1 MVHGFILSKYPF
13 VGLENYETI
22 HFHVWNFIFIDSVV
36 KIIMPPI
43 TASLDVAKILHTFL
57 IIGFKKSSATC

>member
-13 VGLENYETI
+13 VGLENYKAI
-22 HFHVWNFIFIDSVV
+22 HFHVRNFIFIDSVV

-43 TASLDVAKILHTFL
+43 TVSLDVAKILHTFL